1 MPSTSSSNG
10 TLPRKAH
17 DALPWIEPQV
27 ESLGSAW
34 RRPNHTGS
42 TELRRASQLRKRL
55 LPSHLVE
62 YRVARARLVL
72 RVKSSRRSLPGLRVA
87 SAGNTVQPS
96 VDPCASSQPGQ
107 YELSCQLSRPDPNLF
122 LQFSQFSNS
131 QTRPSSPFS
140 LTSPQTRGLPS
151 TIHGSGFGVAW
162 RPVITIGSGY
172 SFYDR

>member
-10 TLPRKAH
+10 ALPRKAH
-17 DALPWIEPQV
+17 DTLPWTEPRV
-27 ESLGSAW
+27 ESLRSTW
-34 RRPNHTGS
+34 RRPNHTDS

-55 LPSHLVE
+55 LPWNLVE

-72 RVKSSRRSLPGLRVA
+72 RMKSSRRSLPGLRVA
-87 SAGNTVQPS
+87 SAGDTVQPS
-96 VDPCASSQPGQ
+96 VDPRASSQPQ
-107 YELSCQLSRPDPNLF
+107 YELSCQLSRPNPNLF
-122 LQFSQFSNS
+122 LPFSQFSNS